1 MGQHDLLAYRCSR
14 LKSGGS
20 LCRNAFRSASIRVW
34 SIVYLLRMGCGKV
47 QILAAATTQFK
58 RQVAPEQ

>member
-1 MGQHDLLAYRCSR
+1 M
-14 LKSGGS
+14 
-20 LCRNAFRSASIRVW
+20 W
-34 SIVYLLRMGCGKV
+34 SIVYRLRMGCGKV

>member
-1 MGQHDLLAYRCSR
+1 MPDGMPLQPPRASV
-14 LKSGGS
+14 
-20 LCRNAFRSASIRVW
+20 NAFRSAGIRLW

-47 QILAAATTQFK
+47 QIPASATTQLK

>member
-1 MGQHDLLAYRCSR
+1 
-14 LKSGGS
+14 
-20 LCRNAFRSASIRVW
+20 VW